1 MKRMKHFRA
10 ILVTMMLKLSAV
22 VVAQKPLVKMEVDKM
37 RTVDRNLCV
46 YIGDEIIRVTDAYR
60 EAFENYCLG
69 NRTI

>member
-1 MKRMKHFRA
+1 MKRMNHFRT
-10 ILVTMMLKLSAV
+10 ILVTMMLTLSAV

-46 YIGDEIIRVTDAYR
+46 YIGDEIIRVTDTYR
-60 EAFENYCLG
+60 EAFENYCSG

>member
-10 ILVTMMLKLSAV
+10 ILVTIMLTLSAV

-46 YIGDEIIRVTDAYR
+46 YIGDEIIRVT
-60 EAFENYCLG
+60 EAFREGFQNFLQS
-69 NRTI
+69 RSI